1 VGNLKHSNK
10 NNQTMADQNGI
21 NIDFIN
27 KRFFHFYK
35 RDFDLNALNPEYI
48 GLYTV
53 AQIDKL
59 IRVNG
64 FIPVV
69 SGAELHASKTTT
81 AQTMGLGTQ
90 WEGTYTTGV
99 DKKYI
104 QLANISLS
112 AYQAGAGWT
121 PINVF
126 SGTYEGNGF
135 DITDLKID
143 TNANIHVGL
152 FGELT
157 GTVRNVFL
165 LGMDI
170 SYTGTGAYY
179 VGGISGLLTG
189 GTISRCYIT
198 GAAFGYRFI
207 GGCFGYNDGTD
218 ISNSF
223 SSVNVSSTQTATGS
237 VIGSF
242 GGGTIND
249 LLIINCVAT
258 GNVSFARSA
267 GGAFIGSLGTDA
279 VRLGTIRR
287 CASFGSVTL
296 ISAFNSSY
304 QQTAGFLATNNGFI
318 YDCYTWSNCYSINN
332 RNGGFVAINRQD
344 ITDCYSC
351 GVVGSSGNI
360 NEGGF
365 CGQNQGTITNSYWD
379 TQTSGYATSDG
390 GTGRTTAQMQ
400 GEPDAGIY
408 VGWDTAL
415 WEFLP
420 TNDYPYLK
428 SIKKSWQR

>member
-1 VGNLKHSNK
+1 MFRFLAVILKLNK
-10 NNQTMADQNGI
+10 MT
-21 NIDFIN
+21 DFIN

-35 RDFDLNALNPEYI
+35 RQFDLNSVNPEYI
-48 GLYTV
+48 GLYTID
-53 AQIDKL
+53 QINRKIAD
-59 IRVNG
+59 G
-64 FIPVV
+64 YIPIA
-69 SGAELHASKTTT
+69 SGGELHASKTTT
-81 AQTMGLGTQ
+81 NQTMGLGTK

-121 PINVF
+121 PISVF
-126 SGTYEGNGF
+126 SGTYDGNGF
-135 DITDLKID
+135 NILDLKIN

-165 LGMDI
+165 LGIDI
-170 SYTGTGAYY
+170 KYTGTGAYY
-179 VGGISGLLTG
+179 VGGICGFANG
-189 GTISRCYIT
+189 GAISRCYIT

-207 GGCFGYNDGTD
+207 GGCFGYNDS
-218 ISNSF
+218 SNINSVF
-223 SSVNVSSTQTATGS
+223 CGVNVSSTQTAASS
-237 VIGSF
+237 VIGGL

-249 LLIINCVAT
+249 LLIDDCVAT

-267 GGAFIGSLGTDA
+267 GGGFLGSLGSDA
-279 VRLGTIRR
+279 VRMGTIRR

-296 ISAFNSSY
+296 ISAYNISY
-304 QQTAGFLATNNGFI
+304 NQTAGFLAANNGFI
-318 YDCYTWSNCYSINN
+318 YDCYTWINCYSINN

-344 ITDCYSC
+344 ITNCYSK
-351 GVVGSSGNI
+351 GVVGSSGNP

-365 CGQNQGTITNSYWD
+365 CGENLGTITNSYWD
-379 TQTSGYATSDG
+379 TQTSGYAASNG
-390 GTGRTTAQMQ
+390 GTGKTTAQMQ
-400 GEPDAGIY
+400 GLPDAGIY
-408 VGWDTAL
+408 VGWDVNL

-428 SIKKSWQR
+428 SVKKSWQR